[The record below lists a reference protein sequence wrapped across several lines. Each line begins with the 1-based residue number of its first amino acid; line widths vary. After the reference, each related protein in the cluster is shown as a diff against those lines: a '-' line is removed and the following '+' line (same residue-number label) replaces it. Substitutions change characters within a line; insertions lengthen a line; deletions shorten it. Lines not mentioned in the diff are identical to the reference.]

1 MFMFCGR
8 KVKIINGC
16 GVFMSYYF
24 NYVLFVVYVE
34 GGFDFVYGLVIFVYL
49 EICLYCCDLVYEIE
63 VEFGE
68 LFN

>member
-1 MFMFCGR
+1 
-8 KVKIINGC
+8 
-16 GVFMSYYF
+16 MSYYF

-68 LFN
+68 LFNQ